1 MKTTIVRVWLLGT
14 LYILEEI
21 HLFKFERLQSVNHGP
36 SKHMILTTSQTCWQ
50 ICMSV

>member
-21 HLFKFERLQSVNHGP
+21 HLFKFERLQWIMAQAS
-36 SKHMILTTSQTCWQ
+36 TWY
-50 ICMSV
+50 